1 MTNEKQRTVGLQA
14 PEPTDDSPRQG
25 PPAFAAVDIVLGAY
39 HGALNPDIDAPAF
52 RSALAHPAALAEGPS
67 ARVLLDRRNLVA
79 VASVPAGPSGRADA
93 VVKMFR
99 VSGFKRLKTLLVPGK
114 AARAWRG
121 ALACRARAVPT
132 PLPMAYLERRVRGFV
147 VEGFYLSAY
156 LPDAVE
162 IRSLLRELPP
172 DDLGR
177 LLAGLAKFLVF
188 CHNEGILHRDLSD
201 GNILVRSPRPGAYDL
216 WLIDTNRI
224 RVRRSIPVLVRLRNL
239 VRLGVPAAYQ
249 DLFLRC
255 YLGDSRASRALFL
268 WYRANKAWYSGVI
281 ALKRKLRLR
290 RLAERL
296 GIQ

>member
-1 MTNEKQRTVGLQA
+1 MA
-14 PEPTDDSPRQG
+14 EPARSAGIELALG
-25 PPAFAAVDIVLGAY
+25 PY
-39 HGALNPDIDAPAF
+39 RGALNPDFDAPEF
-52 RSALAHPAALAEGPS
+52 RSALADPGALAAGPS

-79 VASVPAGPSGRADA
+79 VASVPVAPSVRADA
-93 VVKMFR
+93 VIKMFR
-99 VSGFKRLKTLLVPGK
+99 ASGFKRLKTLFVPGK

-121 ALACRARAVPT
+121 AAACRARAVPT
-132 PLPMAYLERRVRGFV
+132 PLPMAYLERRAHGLV
-147 VEGFYLSAY
+147 VEGYYLSAY

-172 DDLGR
+172 DQLAR

-216 WLIDTNRI
+216 CLIDTNRI
-224 RVRRSIPVLVRLRNL
+224 RVRRSIPVLARLRNL
-239 VRLGVPAAYQ
+239 VRLGVPQPYQ
-249 DLFLRC
+249 DLFLRL
-255 YLGDSRASRALFL
+255 YLGEGRASRALVL
-268 WYRANKAWYSGVI
+268 WYRANKAWYSGLI
-281 ALKRKLRLR
+281 ALKKKLRLR

>member
-1 MTNEKQRTVGLQA
+1 MMNAGNDL
-14 PEPTDDSPRQG
+14 
-25 PPAFAAVDIVLGAY
+25 VLGPY
-39 HGALNPDIDAPAF
+39 RGAMSPDFDTLEF
-52 RSALAHPAALAEGPS
+52 RAALSDPRALASGPS
-67 ARVLLDRRNLVA
+67 ARILLDRRNLVS
-79 VASVPAGPSGRADA
+79 VASIPVSPSARADV

-99 VSGFKRLKTLLVPGK
+99 ASGFKRLKTLLVPGK

-121 ALACRARAVPT
+121 AAACRARAVPT
-132 PLPMAYLERRVRGFV
+132 PLPMAYLERRARGLV

-162 IRSLLRELPP
+162 IRSLLRELQP

-177 LLAGLAKFLVF
+177 LLASLAKFLGF

-201 GNILVRSPRPGAYDL
+201 GNILVCSPRPGAYDL

-224 RVRRSIPVLVRLRNL
+224 RVRRSIPVLARLRNL
-239 VRLGVPAAYQ
+239 IRLGIPPAYQ
-249 DLFLRC
+249 DLFLRL
-255 YLGDSRASRALFL
+255 YLGDARASRPLVV
-268 WYRANKAWYSGVI
+268 WYRANKAWYAGFV
-281 ALKRKLRLR
+281 AFKKKLRLR

>member
-1 MTNEKQRTVGLQA
+1 MTNDEKSTTDLQQRD
-14 PEPTDDSPRQG
+14 PIG
-25 PPAFAAVDIVLGAY
+25 PASIDFVLGPY
-39 HGALNPDIDAPAF
+39 RGALNPDFDTPEF
-52 RSALAHPAALAEGPS
+52 RAALSDPLALASGPS
-67 ARVLLDRRNLVA
+67 ARVLLDRRNLVS
-79 VASVPAGPSGRADA
+79 VASVPISSSARADA

-99 VSGFKRLKTLLVPGK
+99 ASGFKRLKTIFVPGK

-121 ALACRARAVPT
+121 AAACRAHAVST
-132 PLPMAYLERRVRGFV
+132 PLPMAYLERRARGLV

-156 LPDAVE
+156 LADAVE

-172 DDLGR
+172 DELGR
-177 LLAGLAKFLVF
+177 LLAALAKFLGF

-224 RVRRSIPVLVRLRNL
+224 RFRRSIPVLFRLRNL
-239 VRLGVPAAYQ
+239 IRLGIPPAYQ
-249 DLFLRC
+249 DLFLRL
-255 YLGDSRASRALFL
+255 YLGDARASRPLVL
-268 WYRANKAWYSGVI
+268 WYRANKAWYAGFVTF
-281 ALKRKLRLR
+281 KKKLRLR

>member
-1 MTNEKQRTVGLQA
+1 MMNAGNDL
-14 PEPTDDSPRQG
+14 
-25 PPAFAAVDIVLGAY
+25 VLGPY
-39 HGALNPDIDAPAF
+39 RGAMSPDFDTLEF
-52 RSALAHPAALAEGPS
+52 RAALSDPRALASGPS
-67 ARVLLDRRNLVA
+67 ARILLDRRNLVS
-79 VASVPAGPSGRADA
+79 VASIPVSPSARADA

-99 VSGFKRLKTLLVPGK
+99 ASGFKRLKTLLVPGK

-121 ALACRARAVPT
+121 AAACRARAVPT
-132 PLPMAYLERRVRGFV
+132 PLPIAYLERRARGLV

-162 IRSLLRELPP
+162 IRSLLRELQP

-177 LLAGLAKFLVF
+177 LLASLAKFLGF

-201 GNILVRSPRPGAYDL
+201 GNILVCSPRPGAYDL

-224 RVRRSIPVLVRLRNL
+224 RVRRSIPVLARLRNL
-239 VRLGVPAAYQ
+239 IRLGIPPAYQ
-249 DLFLRC
+249 DLFLRL
-255 YLGDSRASRALFL
+255 YLGDARASRPLVV
-268 WYRANKAWYSGVI
+268 WYRANKAWYAGFV
-281 ALKRKLRLR
+281 AFKKKLRLR